1 LNQIR
6 KWSDGAQAGTMIWI
20 KRHTD
25 SFYKLAFLITIFG
38 LLFFIFSRSILG
50 DDSPIVDGGVGYQTR
65 QTLNNN
71 QAQVVQRGYN
81 EQKQYLQVFFDVRQ
95 KETGGKTTF
104 DAKVVDTGRQKAVPA
119 KIEKITDRYYVLNV
133 QHVPQGWHHLAVAYG
148 FVTKSQPLI
157 DRTFNDEDADQVLS
171 HQATTSD
178 KVVQQVYRI
187 DYRKMRLSDHL
198 TLLSHDAYVAQYV
211 RLELAQNKRA
221 IQKIE
226 SHDASAVRYSTV

>member
-1 LNQIR
+1 
-6 KWSDGAQAGTMIWI
+6 
-20 KRHTD
+20 
-25 SFYKLAFLITIFG
+25 
-38 LLFFIFSRSILG
+38 
-50 DDSPIVDGGVGYQTR
+50 
-65 QTLNNN
+65 
-71 QAQVVQRGYN
+71 
-81 EQKQYLQVFFDVRQ
+81 
-95 KETGGKTTF
+95 
-104 DAKVVDTGRQKAVPA
+104 
-119 KIEKITDRYYVLNV
+119 
-133 QHVPQGWHHLAVAYG
+133 VAYG